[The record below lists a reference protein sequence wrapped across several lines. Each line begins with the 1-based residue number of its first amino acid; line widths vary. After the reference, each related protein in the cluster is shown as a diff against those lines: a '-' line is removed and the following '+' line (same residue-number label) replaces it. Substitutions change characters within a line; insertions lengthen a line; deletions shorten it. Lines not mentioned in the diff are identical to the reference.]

1 MALVNGPLMFNYH
14 KTKEGT
20 LNFKGESMYFIYGDH
35 DQSIG
40 YTDLL
45 KGIENDRI
53 KLFIENG
60 QDHHF
65 SKSDEEFQ
73 KIPDKYLFYDKSE

>member
-1 MALVNGPLMFNYH
+1 MFFVEVTFETNVNNL
-14 KTKEGT
+14 T
-20 LNFKGESMYFIYGDH
+20 LHVFVK
-35 DQSIG
+35 SIG

-45 KGIENDRI
+45 RGIENDKI

-65 SKSDEEFQ
+65 SKREEEFQ
-73 KIPDKYLFYDKSE
+73 KIPDKYLFYDESE